1 MAINQNTLK
10 ELISKQIVLINE
22 LLDLLDHEQ
31 HSLIKHNLESL
42 QTLTES
48 KTPLVNQLNHYHQHY
63 LSLLSSNN
71 LNPSDTIAKLADREL
86 ENLWIQLLESSAKA
100 KETNRI
106 NGLLIHRLLNQNQ
119 QKQSIL
125 HNNEKNLPALYG
137 PDGQNTQ
144 PLLTRSFIG

>member
-31 HSLIKHNLESL
+31 HSLVNHNLEPL

-48 KTPLVNQLNHYHQHY
+48 KTPLVNQLNNYHQHY
-63 LSLLSSNN
+63 LSLINSSD
-71 LNPSDTIAKLADREL
+71 LNPSDGITKLADSEL
-86 ENLWIQLLESSAKA
+86 ENLWTQLLEISAKA

-125 HNNEKNLPALYG
+125 HSSEKNLPALYG